1 MQYILLLRRCF
12 QYLRGSCA
20 DRVFGEV
27 RSVWF
32 GGLGRE
38 GARSIKQGR
47 RYPKDVKSRSKPTST
62 ENECGVRIEG
72 WSEVEEVLV
81 KKDHDVGVGDRGG
94 DCWKKNAKT
103 LNLDNFDGLAR
114 YGSVQGCAL
123 AGLRIESRGLADAHS
138 SHSSRFLTHEVPGD
152 FKPLSLESV
161 EDAKTSIQP

>member
-1 MQYILLLRRCF
+1 LEKF
-12 QYLRGSCA
+12 
-20 DRVFGEV
+20 EV
-27 RSVWF
+27 C
-32 GGLGRE
+32 GLVGWEGKGRE
-38 GARSIKQGR
+38 MEVSSQERSIKQGR
-47 RYPKDVKSRSKPTST
+47 RYPKDVKSRSKPRSR

-81 KKDHDVGVGDRGG
+81 KKDHEVGVGDRGG

-138 SHSSRFLTHEVPGD
+138 SHSSRFLTHEVSGD
-152 FKPLSLESV
+152 FKPLSLDSV